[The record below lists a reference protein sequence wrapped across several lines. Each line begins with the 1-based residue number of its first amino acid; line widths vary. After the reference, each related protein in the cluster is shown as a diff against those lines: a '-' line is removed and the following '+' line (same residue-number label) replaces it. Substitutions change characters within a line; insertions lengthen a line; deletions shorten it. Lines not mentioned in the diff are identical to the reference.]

1 MLLFVNVVGASVWYY
16 ERKHS
21 ILEMRRRSSLGA
33 AAAVAGMTGEHAVK
47 AGAVGGANAA
57 RKV

>member
-1 MLLFVNVVGASVWYY
+1 MNVVGASVWYY